1 MSADFTP
8 ILNVVQVMRGFPARW
23 FVSGGWAID
32 LFLGEVKRSH
42 ADIEIGIYRRDQQ
55 ALRRQLPGWSF
66 EKAIPQAK
74 GTAWMAWNENEELDL
89 PVVRRVKGVGVQR
102 VKVPSGK

>member
-23 FVSGGWAID
+23 FVSGGGAID
-32 LFLGEVKRSH
+32 LFPGDVTRSH

-55 ALRRQLPGWSF
+55 QLWRQLPGWSF
-66 EKAIPQAK
+66 ERAIPAAE
-74 GTAWMAWNENEELDL
+74 GTTWVSWEENEELQL
-89 PVVRRVKGVGVQR
+89 PVHQIRARRRDAQ
-102 VKVPSGK
+102 SCEFDS